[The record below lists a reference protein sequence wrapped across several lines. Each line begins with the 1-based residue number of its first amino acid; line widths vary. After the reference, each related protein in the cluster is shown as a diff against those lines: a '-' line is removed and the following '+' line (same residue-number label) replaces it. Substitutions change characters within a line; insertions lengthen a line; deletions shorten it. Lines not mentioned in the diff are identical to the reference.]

1 MTEIRTLEDVQRH
14 NAKVQV
20 WRSQVSKNLVNDLQ
34 GIAKLKPVARPEYVP
49 IRERKRG
56 MNGLEKAYASRL
68 ETLRQAGE
76 VDWYEFEPMRLKLA
90 DDTYYRPDFA
100 VVANGELSFHETKGH
115 MREAARVRL
124 NVAASKFPFAFYLV
138 KKDGIGFK
146 VNRVSG
152 QVPRGTGEGE

>member
-14 NAKVQV
+14 NAKVAG
-20 WRSQVSKNLVNDLQ
+20 WRAQVSKNLADDLR
-34 GIAKLKPVARPEYVP
+34 GIANLKPVARPEYVP
-49 IRERKRG
+49 MRQRKRG
-56 MNGLEKAYASRL
+56 MNGLEKAYAARL
-68 ETLRQAGE
+68 ETLKQAGE

-90 DDTYYRPDFA
+90 DDTYYRPDFG
-100 VVANGELSFHETKGH
+100 VMRNGILEFHETKGH

-138 KKDGIGFK
+138 KKEGIGFK

-152 QVPRGTGEGE
+152 HVPHGTSE